1 MSESKKEQVIRE
13 NLECGV
19 FVGIEENNNI
29 KPIISLDAKLKKLRA
44 KKTTTSFFIVDENFK
59 VISEGFKTRVLA
71 NSFISVIRFSSKEKL
86 KVMELED
93 NDGKIK
99 RN

>member
-29 KPIISLDAKLKKLRA
+29 KPNIHLDAKLKKLRT
-44 KKTTTSFFIVDENFK
+44 KKQHTSFFIVDENFK